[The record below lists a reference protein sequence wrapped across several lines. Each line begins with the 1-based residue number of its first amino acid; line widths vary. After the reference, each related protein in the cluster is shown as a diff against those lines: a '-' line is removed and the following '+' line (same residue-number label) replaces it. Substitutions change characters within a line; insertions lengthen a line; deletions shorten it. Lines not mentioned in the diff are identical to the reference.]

1 MTVLFVIATI
11 IIFLSIDWL
20 VRRLRGQPFTAEQSA
35 LRSSP
40 LRLPDG
46 IFFAPSHTWLS
57 LYPSGT
63 VRIGVDDFISRLVD
77 KPDVMLL
84 KTPGDHIFK
93 GEPMMQLKEGVHFLT
108 IRSPLEGE
116 ILSVNEELTE
126 HPSFLKERLFSDG
139 WAYVMKPNKLNE
151 IKSMLIGTETRL
163 WARNEFRRLR
173 DLFASSND
181 NGSLAP
187 AYLQDGGPPIAGALR
202 TMDDAVWLQLDRDF
216 LQVQ

>member
-1 MTVLFVIATI
+1 MVSIIKGIQPMTVLFVIATI

-93 GEPMMQLKEGVHFLT
+93 GEPMRQLKEGFHSLPT
-108 IRSPLEGE
+108 RSPLEGE
-116 ILSVNEELTE
+116 FFPVKKKLLNNQSSSKNPSSV
-126 HPSFLKERLFSDG
+126 
-139 WAYVMKPNKLNE
+139 A
-151 IKSMLIGTETRL
+151 
-163 WARNEFRRLR
+163 
-173 DLFASSND
+173 
-181 NGSLAP
+181 
-187 AYLQDGGPPIAGALR
+187 GGL
-202 TMDDAVWLQLDRDF
+202 M
-216 LQVQ
+216 